1 MSLSFC
7 TFIQRQL
14 PGWTECIPQ
23 LLKAL
28 TVIGYA
34 DRPFKM
40 KQTFLFFVAILITTF
55 SVGQSNF
62 DKTFVGTEK
71 ICWQK
76 TKKDSCD
83 NSDNFN
89 PKWKWYRLNVLKI
102 KGDSVF
108 LDQSPI
114 SIYKKDTS
122 YSASD
127 GGFFYYHGKLTKL
140 TDTTFSINLTE
151 IFCDYCGT
159 PVKKQADGSLKRIY
173 RTKDY
178 LCRLTKDGF
187 WANEIF
193 YKRTMTKDNLISEHP
208 EPFLTHK

>member
-1 MSLSFC
+1 MYIYRAAGVFSQTL
-7 TFIQRQL
+7 
-14 PGWTECIPQ
+14 
-23 LLKAL
+23 
-28 TVIGYA
+28 VVGYA

-40 KQTFLFFVAILITTF
+40 KQTFLFFVAILITIC
-55 SVGQSNF
+55 SVGQSNL

-83 NSDNFN
+83 NSDIFN

-102 KGDSVF
+102 KADSVF

-127 GGFFYYHGKLTKL
+127 GAFYYYHGKLTKL
-140 TDTTFSINLTE
+140 TDTTFLITLIE
-151 IFCDYCGT
+151 IFCDYCGKL
-159 PVKKQADGSLKRIY
+159 VEKQKDGTMKRVY
-173 RTKDY
+173 RTKTY
-178 LCRLTKDGF
+178 LCKLTKDGF
-187 WANEIF
+187 LANGIL
-193 YKRTMTKDNLISEHP
+193 YKQTSIKDNLISEYP
-208 EPFLTHK
+208 QPFLRRN

>member
-1 MSLSFC
+1 
-7 TFIQRQL
+7 
-14 PGWTECIPQ
+14 
-23 LLKAL
+23 
-28 TVIGYA
+28 
-34 DRPFKM
+34 M
-40 KQTFLFFVAILITTF
+40 KQTLLFFVASLITTL
-55 SVGQSNF
+55 SNGQSNF

-89 PKWKWYRLNVLKI
+89 PKWKWYRLNILKI

-127 GGFFYYHGKLTKL
+127 GAFFYYHGTLTKI
-140 TDTTFSINLTE
+140 TDSTFSINLTE
-151 IFCDYCGT
+151 IFCDYCGEL
-159 PVKKQADGSLKRIY
+159 VEKQKDGTMKRVY
-173 RTKDY
+173 RTKNY
-178 LCRLTKDGF
+178 LCKLTKNGF
-187 WANEIF
+187 WANDIL
-193 YKRTMTKDNLISEHP
+193 YKQTNNKDNLISEHP
-208 EPFLTHK
+208 QPFLRQN